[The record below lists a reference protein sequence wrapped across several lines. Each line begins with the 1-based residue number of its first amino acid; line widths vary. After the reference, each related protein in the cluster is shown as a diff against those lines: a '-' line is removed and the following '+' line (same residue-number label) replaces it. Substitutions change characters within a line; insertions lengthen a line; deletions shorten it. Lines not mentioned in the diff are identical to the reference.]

1 VHNGAEKQKE
11 TRVDS
16 DCCTVFSVPEI
27 PKATETH
34 DRSRFTVNACGE
46 YGIGS
51 TACRLIA
58 LSHACE
64 TGDRTR
70 RSHRTY
76 STCAVRDRPCFEA
89 LLYRYSR

>member
-1 VHNGAEKQKE
+1 MHNGAEKE

-58 LSHACE
+58 LKATRARPDAPIAHVCA
-64 TGDRTR
+64 TGL
-70 RSHRTY
+70 
-76 STCAVRDRPCFEA
+76 A
-89 LLYRYSR
+89 L

>member
-58 LSHACE
+58 LSHAVR
-64 TGDRTR
+64 DRTR
-70 RSHRTY
+70 TRTY

>member
-1 VHNGAEKQKE
+1 MHNGAENE

-64 TGDRTR
+64 T
-70 RSHRTY
+70 Y
-76 STCAVRDRPCFEA
+76 STCGAGGVRDA
-89 LLYRYSR
+89 LLL

>member
-1 VHNGAEKQKE
+1 MGQSAGGAVNAQWGGE
-11 TRVDS
+11 RVDS

-64 TGDRTR
+64 TADAPIA
-70 RSHRTY
+70 HV
-76 STCAVRDRPCFEA
+76 CATGLA
-89 LLYRYSR
+89 L

>member
-64 TGDRTR
+64 TGTADA
-70 RSHRTY
+70 H
-76 STCAVRDRPCFEA
+76 
-89 LLYRYSR
+89 L

>member
-1 VHNGAEKQKE
+1 MHNGAEKQKE

-64 TGDRTR
+64 TGPDAHPPIARVP
-70 RSHRTY
+70 
-76 STCAVRDRPCFEA
+76 CATGLASRPCSIGIA
-89 LLYRYSR
+89 GDG

>member
-1 VHNGAEKQKE
+1 MHNGAENE

-58 LSHACE
+58 LKA
-64 TGDRTR
+64 TRARDRT
-70 RSHRTY
+70 H
-76 STCAVRDRPCFEA
+76 STIAHVCATGLA
-89 LLYRYSR
+89 L

>member
-1 VHNGAEKQKE
+1 MHNGAEKQKE

-64 TGDRTR
+64 TGPDA
-70 RSHRTY
+70 HLF

>member
-1 VHNGAEKQKE
+1 MGQSAGGAVNAQWSGE
-11 TRVDS
+11 RVDS

-34 DRSRFTVNACGE
+34 DRSRFTVNSCGE

-64 TGDRTR
+64 TGRTR
-70 RSHRTY
+70 HPGSVHR
-76 STCAVRDRPCFEA
+76 STCVPCATGLA
-89 LLYRYSR
+89 L

>member
-1 VHNGAEKQKE
+1 MHNGADGGE
-11 TRVDS
+11 RVDS

-58 LSHACE
+58 LNLESHACE
-64 TGDRTR
+64 TG
-70 RSHRTY
+70 RTY
-76 STCAVRDRPCFEA
+76 SARVRDRPCSIGIA
-89 LLYRYSR
+89 GDG

>member
-1 VHNGAEKQKE
+1 MHNGAEKE

-46 YGIGS
+46 YGI
-51 TACRLIA
+51 
-58 LSHACE
+58 
-64 TGDRTR
+64 
-70 RSHRTY
+70 
-76 STCAVRDRPCFEA
+76 
-89 LLYRYSR
+89 

>member
-1 VHNGAEKQKE
+1 MHNGAEKE

-16 DCCTVFSVPEI
+16 DCCNVFSVPEI

-51 TACRLIA
+51 TATVPTD
-58 LSHACE
+58 CE
-64 TGDRTR
+64 TVYEHVCATPCSIGIAGDG
-70 RSHRTY
+70 
-76 STCAVRDRPCFEA
+76 
-89 LLYRYSR
+89 